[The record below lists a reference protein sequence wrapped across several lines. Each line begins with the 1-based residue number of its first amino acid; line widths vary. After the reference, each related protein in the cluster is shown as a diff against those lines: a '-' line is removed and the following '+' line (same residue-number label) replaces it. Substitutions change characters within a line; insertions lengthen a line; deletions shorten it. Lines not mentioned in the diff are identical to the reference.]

1 MRFIQRYFGLL
12 LLLSCM
18 IGMVVPSLGPVTP
31 RLIMVSLA
39 FIIFCSFFQ
48 IEFSA
53 RALAADFALSL
64 QFYLLRF
71 VLIPVVVFF
80 SLKWFSEFYAL
91 LMLLIFLLPAAVAS
105 PSFTILFGG
114 KPDLSLKILIYSSFL
129 SVAGIPLILGTLP
142 GALVKV
148 NGGQLLMTMVYTIV
162 LPFLVHL
169 PLRKIRIVRSTIGR
183 YNALFTLLGLALIFI
198 AATARN
204 KAAIL
209 GNPALVGLY
218 AIISVLLYFV
228 LYLIGYLLMPAK
240 PNPVRLTLSI
250 SSGANNIGL
259 GVTITALFFQGNMNV
274 FFIVAQLAW
283 VIALIPLGKVFR
295 TNRNPG
301 EQKLSPQRTINPR

>member
-1 MRFIQRYFGLL
+1 MQFIRRYFGLL
-12 LLLSCM
+12 LLLSCA
-18 IGMVVPSLGPVTP
+18 IGMMVPSFGDITP
-31 RLIMVSLA
+31 RLIMFALA

-53 RALAADFALSL
+53 RALAADFSLSL
-64 QFYLLRF
+64 QFYIVRF
-71 VLIPVVVFF
+71 VLIPIAVFF
-80 SLKWFSEFYAL
+80 GLKWFSEFFAL

-129 SVAGIPLILGTLP
+129 SVAGIPLIIGLLP

-148 NGGQLLMTMVYTIV
+148 NAGQLLMTMVYTIV
-162 LPFLVHL
+162 LPFLIHL
-169 PLRKIRIVRSTIGR
+169 PLRRIRVVRNTISR
-183 YNALFTLLGLALIFI
+183 YNALFTLLGLGMIFI

-204 KAAIL
+204 KPAIL

-218 AIISVLLYFV
+218 AVISLLLYFA
-228 LYLIGYLLMPAK
+228 LYLAGFWLMPSK
-240 PNPVRLTLSI
+240 SRQTRITLSI

-259 GVTITALFFQGNMNV
+259 GVTITALFFPGNMNV

-283 VIALIPLGKVFR
+283 VIALIPLRKIFR
-295 TNRNPG
+295 TDRIPG
-301 EQKLSPQRTINPR
+301 S

>member
-1 MRFIQRYFGLL
+1 
-12 LLLSCM
+12 
-18 IGMVVPSLGPVTP
+18 MVVPSFGDITP
-31 RLIMVSLA
+31 RLVMIALA

-48 IEFSA
+48 IEFSP
-53 RALAADFALSL
+53 RALAADFTLSL

-80 SLKWFSEFYAL
+80 GLKWFSEFYAL
-91 LMLLIFLLPAAVAS
+91 LMLLILLLPAAVAS

-129 SVAGIPLILGTLP
+129 SVLSIPLILGLLP
-142 GALVKV
+142 GSLVRV
-148 NGGQLLMTMVYTIV
+148 NAGQLLMTMVYTIV
-162 LPFLVHL
+162 LPFLIHL
-169 PLRKIRIVRSTIGR
+169 PLRKLPGIRNIIGK
-183 YNALFTLLGLALIFI
+183 YNALFTLLGLGMIFI

-218 AIISVLLYFV
+218 AVIALLLYFA
-228 LYLIGYLLMPAK
+228 LYFAGYFLIPSQQRQ
-240 PNPVRLTLSI
+240 VRLTMCI

-259 GVTITALFFQGNMNV
+259 GVTITALFFPGNMNI

-283 VIALIPLGKVFR
+283 VVALIPLRRIFR
-295 TNRNPG
+295 HNA
-301 EQKLSPQRTINPR
+301 